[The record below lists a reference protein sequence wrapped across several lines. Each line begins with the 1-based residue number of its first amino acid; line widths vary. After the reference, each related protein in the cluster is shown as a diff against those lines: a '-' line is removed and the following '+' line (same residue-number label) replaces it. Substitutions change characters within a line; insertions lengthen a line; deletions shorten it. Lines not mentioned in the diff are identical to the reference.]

1 MSLSCLVRSQH
12 FVTYGAADIESYIL
26 AQNGQTILHGLRDGN
41 RKRSYFGFWI
51 KGIAENTHTYTL
63 TSLFV

>member
-12 FVTYGAADIESYIL
+12 FVTYGAADIESDVL
-26 AQNGQTILHGLRDGN
+26 AQSDQTILHRLRDGN
-41 RKRSYFGFWI
+41 RKWSYFGFWI
-51 KGIAENTHTYTL
+51 KGIAENTHTL